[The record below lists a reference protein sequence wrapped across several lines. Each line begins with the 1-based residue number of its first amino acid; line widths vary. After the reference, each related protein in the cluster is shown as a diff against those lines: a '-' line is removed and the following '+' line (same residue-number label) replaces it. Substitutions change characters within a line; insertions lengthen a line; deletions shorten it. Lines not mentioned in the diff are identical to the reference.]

1 MFVLVV
7 YWCFQENLGNT
18 RSEVERL
25 RGQLSVCSRAA
36 AEIVSGLRTELADMR
51 VHVQQEQ
58 AEFGKLQA
66 QLLTVVGQQYESAME
81 AEKLLRQEQLQRLTV
96 DHELEM
102 DSLKKDV
109 KTAAEAKDEEI
120 RILKQVC
127 CFIKYLSLCYF
138 LQISDIVNDKTCHCT

>member
-7 YWCFQENLGNT
+7 YWSFQENLGNT

-25 RGQLSVCSRAA
+25 RGQLSACGHAA
-36 AEIVSGLRTELADMR
+36 AEVVSRLRTELADMR

-58 AEFGKLQA
+58 AEFAKLQA
-66 QLLTVVGQQYESAME
+66 QLLTLLGQQYEAAME
-81 AEKLLRQEQLQRLTV
+81 AEKVLRQEQLQRLTV

-109 KTAAEAKDEEI
+109 KAAAEAKDEEI
-120 RILKQVC
+120 QILKQV
-127 CFIKYLSLCYF
+127 
-138 LQISDIVNDKTCHCT
+138 